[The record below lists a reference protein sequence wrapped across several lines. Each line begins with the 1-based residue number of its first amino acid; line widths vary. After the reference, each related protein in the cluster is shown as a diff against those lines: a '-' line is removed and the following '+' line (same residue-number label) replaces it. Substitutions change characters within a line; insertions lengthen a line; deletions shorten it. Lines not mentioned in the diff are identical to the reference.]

1 MTRPWSAASLLSSEA
16 LAKGD
21 ARPKGSPPFPCQTA
35 QYQPFV
41 LPDALLLVTGSRLPK
56 NEICVICV
64 ICGYFISGFDSIL
77 MGNSGTLEDAPC
89 LARNRFVHHLPA
101 DRSYALAVHHQDLAR
116 FCNLFL
122 VWD

>member
-21 ARPKGSPPFPCQTA
+21 ARPKGSPPFPCPTA

-41 LPDALLLVTGSRLPK
+41 LPDALLLGSGLRLPK
-56 NEICVICV
+56 NEICV

-77 MGNSGTLEDAPC
+77 RGNSRTLEHAPC

-101 DRSYALAVHHQDLAR
+101 DRTYALPVHHQDLAR

-122 VWD
+122 VWG